1 MKKIILITL
10 ILITTSQLQINAQE
24 TNNLSQNKFDLAKA
38 GIIGVTIG
46 GSFIVNGTF
55 PAVMTDRVD
64 QFITRIYSEYK
75 LQSLSGIKESS
86 ILMKYKN
93 ELENFAKRDIIL
105 KRFSGETVKID
116 LEKYRLTGD
125 FKFNPYLKNDD
136 VIIFP
141 AVDMNTNFIDVSGA
155 VNKEVKFQF
164 VEGDNL
170 LDAILFAGGINPAF
184 ANVSKAEISR
194 LNSSGE
200 KEEIIAIN
208 LKSDI
213 QLMRGDRIRIP
224 FDATYRKDYKV
235 LVLGEVSK
243 PGYIYI
249 TNNNTTIRELITK
262 AGGFTSRSSLGM
274 SELIRSTDANQL
286 LKLDAV
292 RKEYEKNPNLDINN
306 FQKEFNVKTLE
317 DLQMFRMADIS
328 NEDSLYLLV
337 DNSLRLFQSR
347 GIVDFTKIH
356 SNDFNDG
363 NFIVKDGD
371 IILVPQKDDLV
382 FVFGQVNN
390 PGFTKYYQGKDYNYY
405 LNAAGGLGEDA
416 ESDVK
421 VIKGKTRSWITADE
435 SVEIDPGDY
444 IYVPKNV
451 PKKLEWYVR
460 QAGSLSS
467 IIAAIATIILVIVQS
482 GK

>member
-200 KEEIIAIN
+200 KEEIIAVN

-249 TNNNTTIRELITK
+249 TNNN
-262 AGGFTSRSSLGM
+262 
-274 SELIRSTDANQL
+274 
-286 LKLDAV
+286 
-292 RKEYEKNPNLDINN
+292 
-306 FQKEFNVKTLE
+306 
-317 DLQMFRMADIS
+317 
-328 NEDSLYLLV
+328 
-337 DNSLRLFQSR
+337 
-347 GIVDFTKIH
+347 
-356 SNDFNDG
+356 
-363 NFIVKDGD
+363 
-371 IILVPQKDDLV
+371 
-382 FVFGQVNN
+382 
-390 PGFTKYYQGKDYNYY
+390 
-405 LNAAGGLGEDA
+405 
-416 ESDVK
+416 
-421 VIKGKTRSWITADE
+421 
-435 SVEIDPGDY
+435 
-444 IYVPKNV
+444 
-451 PKKLEWYVR
+451 
-460 QAGSLSS
+460 
-467 IIAAIATIILVIVQS
+467 
-482 GK
+482 